1 MMGMAALDLRTPIGK
16 TTGGVLLL
24 PAARRA
30 ETGGCIRCGRC
41 VEACPMGLM
50 PTRIAHYADKGMVEE
65 AKAARAMDCVEC
77 GCCAYVCPA
86 GLPLTQ
92 SIRAAKREIARR
104 KR

>member
-1 MMGMAALDLRTPIGK
+1 
-16 TTGGVLLL
+16 
-24 PAARRA
+24 
-30 ETGGCIRCGRC
+30 
-41 VEACPMGLM
+41 MGLM